1 MSGYQVELLP
11 ACPVSDLSRLGVI
24 FANKVVEVG
33 SAGVTSYL
41 LDILAAGNHTRDG
54 RMFQTPRKRPLRHG
68 NALGDLFASDPLYLF
83 ELPLYYGRV
92 VTTAHIGFF
101 EGRTG
106 LVFTAEVSAR
116 EGYTGEDAEIV
127 RLAQRQDFFF
137 RRAIEP
143 VVNDLYGF
151 AADFWCFSRLVV
163 VRVFAD

>member
-1 MSGYQVELLP
+1 MV
-11 ACPVSDLSRLGVI
+11 

-41 LDILAAGNHTRDG
+41 FYILAPGNHTRDG
-54 RMFQTPRKRPLRHG
+54 RMLQAPRERPLRHV
-68 NALGDLFASDPLYLF
+68 NALGNLFASDPLYLF

-92 VTTAHIGFF
+92 VTTAHVGLL
-101 EGRTG
+101 EGRAG
-106 LVFTAEVSAR
+106 LVFAAEVSAR
-116 EGYTGEDAEIV
+116 EGHTGEDAEIV
-127 RLAQRQDFFF
+127 RLSQRQDFFF